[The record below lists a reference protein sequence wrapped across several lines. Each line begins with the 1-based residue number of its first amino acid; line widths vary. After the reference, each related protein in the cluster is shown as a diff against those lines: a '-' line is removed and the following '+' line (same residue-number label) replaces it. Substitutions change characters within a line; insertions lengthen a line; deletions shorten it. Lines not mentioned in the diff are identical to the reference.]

1 MKNLSFI
8 AFLLFIVNSSITQ
21 EPWFAKI
28 NNPTRVDFPLL
39 IDSAY
44 IDNIFTQD
52 YEIGDK
58 QLHADDLLFL
68 CPGYDTLKKS
78 PDFFMLKRFLFIDS
92 LKANDLY
99 KNYIDNEINLGM
111 VRVSEA
117 FEIEHIKLNNNSSV
131 FLWGL
136 FHESYEA
143 CPYSSGYYVIG
154 TIIYKNKAVSINV
167 FGEEESTGDEPYWWE
182 ETTKSKI
189 YGNAIEIET
198 KMGEGDEETEH
209 FSYPQT
215 TEYLLIEG
223 HLIKK
228 AIRK

>member
-1 MKNLSFI
+1 MKNLTFI
-8 AFLLFIVNSSITQ
+8 AFLLFIVNLSIAQ
-21 EPWFAKI
+21 EPWFVKI
-28 NNPTRVDFPLL
+28 KNATETKFPLI
-39 IDSAY
+39 IDSLY
-44 IDNIFTQD
+44 MDSLFNQD
-52 YEIGDK
+52 FQIGTK
-58 QLHADDLLFL
+58 QLHAEDILFL
-68 CPGYDTLKKS
+68 CPGYDTLKNS

-92 LKANDLY
+92 LKSNDLY
-99 KNYIDNEINLGM
+99 QDYIDNEIDLGM
-111 VRVSEA
+111 VRISEA

-154 TIIYKNKAVSINV
+154 TIIHKKKPVSMNV
-167 FGEEESTGDEPYWWE
+167 FGEEESAGDAPYWWE

-189 YGNAIEIET
+189 YANAIEIET

-209 FSYPQT
+209 FSTPQT

-228 AIRK
+228 AIRR